1 MAIPSTESKVILIT
15 GASSGIGEGAARLL
29 AAQGHRLVI
38 GARRTDRL
46 VELTESL
53 QAAGGIVR
61 YRNVQIRAL
70 K

>member
-1 MAIPSTESKVILIT
+1 MQFDAGGKWVTVDIT
-15 GASSGIGEGAARLL
+15 AKGPHMVATLNGIKTAEADDAKYKSGP
-29 AAQGHRLVI
+29 V
-38 GARRTDRL
+38 
-46 VELTESL
+46 SL